1 MTQQHACMKLHIL
14 SENRGVVGF
23 EQSLEHSVFTNYFP
37 AYLRTERQTT
47 VDEPKGRKIS
57 RLRNILLPNML

>member
-14 SENRGVVGF
+14 SANRGVVGF
-23 EQSLEHSVFTNYFP
+23 EQSLEHSVCTNYFS
-37 AYLRTERQTT
+37 AYPRTERQTT

-57 RLRNILLPNML
+57 RLRHILLPNIL